1 MKNNNINLNELLK
14 VNRCALR
21 SLHDTLGFDFNAPY
35 HVYKIDGKFTVRKI
49 EKMIQADKYTFKNA
63 MVAVVTRRFDNY
75 WRKDF
80 CLVTVDNSGVNIDYK
95 QCYYYS
101 YVNSGLDILCSYV
114 NSGLDILYRKSDF
127 EEYRKNDNTETY
139 VFCQLKVNLAEQKT
153 KQVNYSERFKY
164 VPYKYGKC
172 CDGKGNS
179 WYSNIK
185 LQLTE
190 EKGTVVDYKVSN
202 HCYGLKTENLED
214 IIDKSGYI
222 VCEHRRDWQY
232 KARKLREKRVKAAF
246 KATDNTVKINQLE
259 KMIDQRKNELAE
271 AFKNAVTAK
280 EIQNVGKAIGGYFN
294 SLYDIVDG
302 FERLKAKDANKEY
315 SSIEVF
321 NNAYNGIL
329 EKMKKNKEMIG
340 K

>member
-14 VNRCALR
+14 VNRYALR

-35 HVYKIDGKFTVRKI
+35 HVYEINGKFTVRKI
-49 EKMIQADKYTFKNA
+49 EKMILANGYNFVNSI
-63 MVAVVTRRFDNY
+63 VAVVTRRFDNY
-75 WRKDF
+75 WNKDF
-80 CLVTVDNSGVNIDYK
+80 CLATVDNSGVNIDYK
-95 QCYYYS
+95 THYYNN
-101 YVNSGLDILCSYV
+101 YVNSCLDTF
-114 NSGLDILYRKSDF
+114 NRKSDF

-179 WYSNIK
+179 WYSYIK

-222 VCEHRRDWQY
+222 TCERRRDWKY
-232 KARKLREKRVKAAF
+232 KAKKLREKRAKAAF
-246 KATDNTVKINQLE
+246 EATDNTAKINELE
-259 KMIDQRKNELAE
+259 NLIAQRKNELEE

-280 EIQNVGKAIGGYFN
+280 EIQNVGKAIGDYFN
-294 SLYDIVDG
+294 SLYRIVDD
-302 FERLKAKDANKEY
+302 FEILKVKDANKEY

>member
-75 WRKDF
+75 WNKDF
-80 CLVTVDNSGVNIDYK
+80 CLATVDNSGVNIDYK
-95 QCYYYS
+95 THYYNN
-101 YVNSGLDILCSYV
+101 YVNSCLDTF
-114 NSGLDILYRKSDF
+114 NRKSDF

-164 VPYKYGKC
+164 VPYEYGKC

-246 KATDNTVKINQLE
+246 ETTDNTAKINELE
-259 KMIDQRKNELAE
+259 KLIAQRKNELAE

-280 EIQNVGKAIGGYFN
+280 EIQNVGKAIGDYFN
-294 SLYDIVDG
+294 SLYRIVDD
-302 FERLKAKDANKEY
+302 FEILKAKDANKEY